1 MCVVP
6 QINELDLSGVDTVAV
21 DLETYDPGLK
31 TKGSGAITGE
41 GYVCGIAVA
50 THKQTLYFPINHK
63 YTDNLNADETWD
75 RLNELIFQNKNITKV
90 FHNAMYDV
98 CWIRA
103 TTGLMLKGPIY
114 DTMIAAS
121 VLDENRMKYS
131 LDALSK
137 DYLDDT
143 KYKWDLREKSIAQYG
158 INDPMSN
165 MHKLPYILVKDY
177 AEQDVNLTFRL
188 WNLFNKNLDKIIY
201 EPKAKSPRKIFD
213 LETRLFPCLVD
224 MKFKG
229 VKIDVE
235 KTREFGRFLERRKQR
250 LLRIIKDQT
259 GIEVN
264 IWAAASIKKLLDY
277 LKVTDYKQTPKSKMP
292 KLPKDYLSTHKEVL
306 LRLIAKAREC
316 EKANNAFVEGL
327 LSFVH
332 KGRIHADINQIRSDQ
347 GGTVTGRFSM
357 SNPNL
362 QQIPARGWIGKKM
375 RNIFIPEDNHL
386 WASFDYSQ
394 QEPRIVVHYAIKLL
408 KDNPDLKEENIP
420 QEYRNKIK
428 QKIIRSVQKM
438 EDFYKENPDADFHQL
453 VADMANIP
461 RRQAKTINL
470 GMFYG
475 MGKMKLQK
483 ELNLE
488 REEAKE
494 LFDKY
499 HKEVPFVKKLSEE
512 LIDFATDN
520 ELLFTLGDRFCRFN
534 KWETTDKKWNPKI
547 GRFDKVDLL
556 TKQQAEEKY
565 KTWLLEHGDETTRDK
580 KEATKLNPD
589 YKDILYYYAPAFTYK
604 ALNRLI
610 QGSAADMTKTAMVN
624 LYEQGILPHIQIH
637 DELCI
642 SVKDDIEISKIKN
655 IMESALPLKIK
666 NKVTCK
672 KGNSW
677 GSAK

>member
-1 MCVVP
+1 
-6 QINELDLSGVDTVAV
+6 
-21 DLETYDPGLK
+21 
-31 TKGSGAITGE
+31 
-41 GYVCGIAVA
+41 
-50 THKQTLYFPINHK
+50 
-63 YTDNLNADETWD
+63 
-75 RLNELIFQNKNITKV
+75 
-90 FHNAMYDV
+90 
-98 CWIRA
+98 
-103 TTGLMLKGPIY
+103 
-114 DTMIAAS
+114 
-121 VLDENRMKYS
+121 
-131 LDALSK
+131 
-137 DYLDDT
+137 
-143 KYKWDLREKSIAQYG
+143 
-158 INDPMSN
+158 
-165 MHKLPYILVKDY
+165 
-177 AEQDVNLTFRL
+177 
-188 WNLFNKNLDKIIY
+188 
-201 EPKAKSPRKIFD
+201 
-213 LETRLFPCLVD
+213 
-224 MKFKG
+224 
-229 VKIDVE
+229 
-235 KTREFGRFLERRKQR
+235 
-250 LLRIIKDQT
+250 
-259 GIEVN
+259 
-264 IWAAASIKKLLDY
+264 
-277 LKVTDYKQTPKSKMP
+277 MP

-394 QEPRIVVHYAIKLL
+394 QEPRIVVHYAVKLL

-565 KTWLLEHGDETTRDK
+565 KTWLLEHGDEKNRDK